1 MTSFCCLTI
10 HPKCLSIWIYE
21 DWYHHF
27 WKCELFVYAF
37 IILSAGPCYSECGLW
52 VSSVVSLGS
61 LLEMWNLAHSQAF
74 WLGICSLT
82 WLPGDCVTVMCD
94 EPRLNAVF
102 LVKHS
107 SVLTISNAVLNTC
120 LTVVFLEASI
130 LHLSWLS
137 WQRAFSAFSWLVL
150 HNSLPFSG
158 LVGKGFT
165 RFERF

>member
-1 MTSFCCLTI
+1 MPFCMNIWRLVSSFSKVRIIRVCIYYPVSRALLLRVWLVGQQCCLI
-10 HPKCLSIWIYE
+10 RKLVRNVEARPQ
-21 DWYHHF
+21 
-27 WKCELFVYAF
+27 
-37 IILSAGPCYSECGLW
+37 PGL
-52 VSSVVSLGS
+52 LA
-61 LLEMWNLAHSQAF
+61 WNLQFNVTS
-74 WLGICSLT
+74 
-82 WLPGDCVTVMCD
+82 GDCVTVMCD